1 MTIQIVG
8 WALIHSLWQGA
19 LIGALLGVGLIALRK
34 APASWRHTA
43 CLIALIAMPVMPL
56 LTSIQTGGRTAQT
69 EFKSTTAAEFPVTRQ
84 QPTDQQTLRA
94 EAPAPETPVSASA
107 STQSQF
113 QLETLL
119 PWIVRFWMLGVLLLS
134 LRVIAGFVGA
144 RRLVNYGTSGVSDEI
159 AQAAARIAQRL
170 RVTQAVR
177 VLASVRAPVPMVI
190 GLLRPVVLMPIS
202 LLNGLTLSQVE
213 AILAHELAHVR
224 RYDYAINLLQTVIE
238 TIFFYHPAAWWV
250 SRKLRDER
258 EHACDELAVAFCG
271 DDPVFYSRVLLTV
284 EQWRGERISFAPAAT
299 GGSLA
304 LRIRKLIGEDERRLD
319 VGPRWFAGVVTVAT
333 VLLAASSLIND
344 KADAQTP
351 FNQQTIT
358 KGDTTRA
365 RPSSIDRFTGSGD
378 MAARWKW

>member
-1 MTIQIVG
+1 MTVQIVG
-8 WALIHSLWQGA
+8 WTLIHSIWQGA
-19 LIGALLGVGLIALRK
+19 LIAALLGVVLIALRN

-43 CLIALIAMPVMPL
+43 CLIALIAMPLTPL
-56 LTSIQTGGRTAQT
+56 LTSMQTGHTANANV
-69 EFKSTTAAEFPVTRQ
+69 KPTTAINVEQTPAEPG
-84 QPTDQQTLRA
+84 QPALRTDVPPSEVAVRTGGPARPRFRI
-94 EAPAPETPVSASA
+94 EA
-107 STQSQF
+107 
-113 QLETLL
+113 LL
-119 PWIVRFWMLGVLLLS
+119 PWIVGIWMLGVLLLS

-144 RRLVNYGTSGVSDEI
+144 RRLVNYGTAGVSEEI
-159 AQAAARIAQRL
+159 AQAAARIARRI
-170 RVTQAVR
+170 RVSQTVR

-190 GLLRPVVLMPIS
+190 GLLRPVVLMPVS
-202 LLNGLTLSQVE
+202 LLSGLTLSQVE

-224 RYDYAINLLQTVIE
+224 RYDYAINLFQTVVE
-238 TIFFYHPAAWWV
+238 TFFFYHPAAWWV